1 MTRTRKNVSRNRTT
15 RKNIE
20 KDDYYYRMT
29 SPIAYTIGTLTPE
42 EMKRVPRISEED
54 RHARFIASVA
64 TPHTPSQIQKRRE
77 KLIKH
82 LEKFNIE

>member
-1 MTRTRKNVSRNRTT
+1 MTSPIQNKSNIQDFS
-15 RKNIE
+15 KEIE

-64 TPHTPSQIQKRRE
+64 TPQTPSQIQKRRE

-82 LEKFNIE
+82 LEKFNTE

>member
-64 TPHTPSQIQKRRE
+64 KPQTSLQMQKRRE

-82 LEKFNIE
+82 LEQFNTE